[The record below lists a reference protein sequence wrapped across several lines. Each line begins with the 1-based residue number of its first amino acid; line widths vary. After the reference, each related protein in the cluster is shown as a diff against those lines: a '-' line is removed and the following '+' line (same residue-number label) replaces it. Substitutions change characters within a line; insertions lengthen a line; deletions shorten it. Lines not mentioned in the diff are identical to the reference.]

1 MSTFLY
7 DIKLSDS
14 MLTNFNLLSLFF
26 FFFSSRL
33 SPALF
38 NSISSCN
45 GWAML
50 GYVAVIIMSP
60 PPKVI
65 ME

>member
-14 MLTNFNLLSLFF
+14 MLTNFNLLFF
-26 FFFSSRL
+26 FFFLSSRL